1 MDYRTPLQHL
11 LRSLLPSRSRPEATA
26 AQPEF
31 ADTRPDADRPPS
43 RGEPRRADPDKGR
56 SSPRRQPTGW
66 AASSIELIQGTEI
79 MEYPDDRAADL
90 MDEYF
95 AEPKKRAA

>member
-11 LRSLLPSRSRPEATA
+11 LRTLLPSRSRPEAPV

-31 ADTRPDADRPPS
+31 ADTCPDADRPPS
-43 RGEPRRADPDKGR
+43 RGEPARNETARAAPA
-56 SSPRRQPTGW
+56 PRRQATAW
-66 AASSIELIQGTEI
+66 AQSSIELIQGTEV
-79 MEYPDDRAADL
+79 MEYSDDTVADL